1 MTTSPPLLRASLL
14 ECQRGES
21 VLFSGISFDLAEG
34 EVLQV
39 GGANGTGKTSL
50 LRILAGLSRPVEGDV
65 YWRGE
70 TILAHRSGYASEM
83 AYLGHHLGLKGEL
96 TVMENLRFGMA
107 LHGRVRGDAG
117 WQQALERLELH
128 QRDHL
133 PVRTLSAGQ
142 RQRVALA
149 RLLTTDAL
157 LWILDEPFTALDTH
171 GIGLVQTILDDHA
184 GRGGMAVITSHQPVT
199 LRRTLRQLSLG

>member
-70 TILAHRSGYASEM
+70 TILVNRSGYASEM

-117 WQQALERLELH
+117 WRQALERLELH

>member
-1 MTTSPPLLRASLL
+1 LLRASLL

-70 TILAHRSGYASEM
+70 TILVNRSGYASEM

-117 WQQALERLELH
+117 WRQALERLELH